1 MTEEKT
7 GIFEALRTEW
17 AKWRDTKGREGQH
30 HRWQLRR
37 NEKRLAGDK
46 VRLHKGTR
54 RGDSKGAFG
63 TRKDVN
69 REPALTPAEMRARYG
84 EKK

>member
-7 GIFEALRTEW
+7 GI
-17 AKWRDTKGREGQH
+17 
-30 HRWQLRR
+30 
-37 NEKRLAGDK
+37 
-46 VRLHKGTR
+46 
-54 RGDSKGAFG
+54 GAFG

-69 REPALTPAEMRARYG
+69 REPALTPAEMRAKYG